1 MEKSNRHQPWGMQRS
16 NTVPTSDTPATQG
29 WQRSNTVTAATPGV
43 KVDEVKRGYVPRN
56 NAYQGQF
63 DRVYEPEVP
72 RPDEIL
78 ATSQPQFHSDPNKIF
93 TLHQQPDDSS
103 CRDNGY
109 NANGNGLSPRAT
121 FEKSPR
127 NALPIPPKPS
137 IREEMGLRPETRR
150 AYESQSNVARRAHD
164 RSPTG
169 SDASLP
175 DTGREAALRS
185 SRLPSGS
192 TFLYPARDGK
202 ESSSRHPEVLY
213 YSKDSSSRH
222 PEVLYY
228 SKYSSSR
235 HPEVLYSKY
244 SSSRH
249 PEVLYYSKDSS
260 SRHPEVLY
268 SKYSSSRHPEVLYY
282 SKYSSSRHPEV
293 LYSKYSSSRHP
304 EVLYSKYSSSRHP
317 EVLYYSKYSSSR
329 HPEVLYSK
337 YSSSRHPEVL
347 YSKYSSSRHPEVLYS
362 SSRHPEVL

>member
-29 WQRSNTVTAATPGV
+29 WQCSNTEPTATPATQGWQRSNTVTAATPGL

-63 DRVYEPEVP
+63 DRVYEPEAP

-78 ATSQPQFHSDPNKIF
+78 ATSQPQFHSDPHKIF

-109 NANGNGLSPRAT
+109 YANGNGLSPRAT

-150 AYESQSNVARRAHD
+150 AYESQSNVARRVHD

-202 ESSSRHPEVLY
+202 ETSSRHPEVLY
-213 YSKDSSSRH
+213 YSKD
-222 PEVLYY
+222 
-228 SKYSSSR
+228 
-235 HPEVLYSKY
+235 
-244 SSSRH
+244 
-249 PEVLYYSKDSS
+249 
-260 SRHPEVLY
+260 
-268 SKYSSSRHPEVLYY
+268 
-282 SKYSSSRHPEV
+282 
-293 LYSKYSSSRHP
+293 
-304 EVLYSKYSSSRHP
+304 SSSRHP

-362 SSRHPEVL
+362 KYSSSRHPEVLYSKYSSSRHPEVLYSKDSSSRHPEVLYSKDSSSRHPEVLYSKYSSSRHPEVL